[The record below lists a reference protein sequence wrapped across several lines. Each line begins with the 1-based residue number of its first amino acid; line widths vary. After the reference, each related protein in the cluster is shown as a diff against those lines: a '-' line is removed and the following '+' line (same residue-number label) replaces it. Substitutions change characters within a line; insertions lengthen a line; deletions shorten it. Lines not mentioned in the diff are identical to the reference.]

1 MVGRTFWRERVL
13 TNGCPL
19 ANEIYFS
26 FSTGKTAYILVRDR
40 TGQIWNG
47 ASFVA
52 YATANYSL
60 YTVAATEQGTASHGY
75 AASFP
80 TAIVAGTYSVEARQQ
95 LGGSAAETDPT
106 VATGN
111 YEWNGTQTFPL
122 ADLATS
128 GQVGQLG
135 PLRLARGVQVLNFPF
150 YLVSSSDHVTPL
162 TSGVCSGQIAR
173 DGGAFGVLQSGT
185 VSEIG
190 LGFYKC
196 TLTSGD
202 LLANTAALLFTANAV
217 SGGQSDPRPFSF
229 VLQKTSGQ

>member
-1 MVGRTFWRERVL
+1 M
-13 TNGCPL
+13 
-19 ANEIYFS
+19 ANELFFS
-26 FSTGKTAYILVRDR
+26 FTTAKTCYVLIRDR
-40 TGQIWNG
+40 TGQIWSTAAG
-47 ASFVA
+47 SFGA
-52 YATANYSL
+52 YATASYAN
-60 YTVAATEQGTASHGY
+60 YTVSATEQGTASHGY

-106 VATGN
+106 VAVGN
-111 YEWNGTQTFPL
+111 FEWNGTQTLPL
-122 ADLATS
+122 SDLTTS
-128 GQVGQLG
+128 GQLGQLG
-135 PLRLARGVQVLNFPF
+135 PMRLARGVMVSSFPF

-162 TSGVCSGQIAR
+162 TSGVCSGQISR

-185 VSEIG
+185 VTEVG

-202 LLANTAALLFTANAV
+202 LLANTAALLFTASAV

-229 VLQKTSGQ
+229 ILQKTSGQ

>member
-1 MVGRTFWRERVL
+1 M
-13 TNGCPL
+13 
-19 ANEIYFS
+19 ANEVFFS
-26 FSTGKTAYILVRDR
+26 FRTAATTYILVRDR

-47 ASFVA
+47 TSFVA

-60 YTVAATEQGTASHGY
+60 YTVSATEQGTASHGY

-95 LGGSAAETDPT
+95 LAGSAAETDPT
-106 VATGN
+106 IATGN
-111 YEWNGTQTFPL
+111 YEWNGTVTLPL
-122 ADLATS
+122 SDLATS
-128 GQVGQLG
+128 GQLGQLG
-135 PLRLARGVQVLNFPF
+135 PMRLARGVMVLNFPF

-162 TSGVCSGQIAR
+162 TSGVCSGQISR

-185 VSEIG
+185 VTEMG

-196 TLTSGD
+196 TITSGD
-202 LLANTAALLFTANAV
+202 ILANTAALVFTASAV